1 MTAKRR
7 LHTKFED
14 PAKDFISLSQM
25 PISEASRKFAV
36 LMAHHYQT
44 MCPVYFVSRSLPFGA
59 CSSVYAFNRISK
71 GIWHLL
77 SFGRKALGGVY
88 FDDFTFLE
96 PSSLCALASHSF
108 EGLLGALGW
117 TYTADPAKRHP
128 FAETFDV
135 LGARFNVGGLH
146 GQTFSIENKPGRLV
160 KIRSLVDEVK
170 PHSKIT
176 KREAQVIH
184 GNMNFA
190 MSFVMGQTLK
200 VPWSHSLAAPNTF
213 WFWTHGALS
222 VLAPRRIDPNG
233 STIPV
238 LVFTDAAYEGES
250 GIATWRVVI
259 IDPLTG
265 SLVAKWHDPSNHLS
279 RSLCCLAWPCGLS
292 KVYPFQ
298 KGPIFRR

>member
-1 MTAKRR
+1 MAKAY
-7 LHTKFED
+7 K
-14 PAKDFISLSQM
+14 QM

-200 VPWSHSLAAPNTF
+200 VSSRAFASLSMESFSCRPKHLLVLDPWGAVSLSAP
-213 WFWTHGALS
+213 TH
-222 VLAPRRIDPNG
+222 
-233 STIPV
+233 
-238 LVFTDAAYEGES
+238 
-250 GIATWRVVI
+250 
-259 IDPLTG
+259 
-265 SLVAKWHDPSNHLS
+265 
-279 RSLCCLAWPCGLS
+279 
-292 KVYPFQ
+292 
-298 KGPIFRR
+298 